1 MGARSVRGA
10 SVGDAE
16 GNTRLLHPGPIVVGS
31 NAMAG
36 PSATGICLE
45 GNTTTG
51 QVWKLPSVNGS
62 PTVGSVV
69 NGMVYY
75 DTSRNVARMATEL
88 GFLAVGQSNGVANIV
103 TVSNTTA
110 ETVLRTVSSSGL
122 VGPRVYRWTERY
134 AINNT
139 SGAAVTYTF
148 RLKYAGITIVFDAA
162 SISNN
167 ANLQGILHAW
177 ISAQG
182 TNPSAMFV
190 DVHTVATRGA
200 PGANPTTATATLLNQ
215 TSVSNVDLS
224 SGFSIQSTVQMGT
237 ANANASASSW
247 GFLVEALAG

>member
-16 GNTRLLHPGPIVVGS
+16 GNTRLLHTGPIVVGS

-36 PSATGICLE
+36 PSDTGICLE

-62 PTVGSVV
+62 PTIGSAV

-88 GFLAVGQSNGVANIV
+88 GFLALGQSLGQATTV
-103 TVSNTTA
+103 TVSNTTT
-110 ETVLRTVSSSGL
+110 ETVLRTVSSGGL
-122 VGPRVYRWTERY
+122 VGPRIYRWTERY
-134 AINNT
+134 AMNNT
-139 SGAAVTYTF
+139 SGGAVTYTF
-148 RLKYAGITIVFDAA
+148 RFKCAGITVVFDTL
-162 SISNN
+162 SLNN
-167 ANLQGILHAW
+167 NLNVHGILQAW

-190 DVHTVATRGA
+190 DVYTVAKRASVGT
-200 PGANPTTATATLLNQ
+200 NPVAVSALLNQ
-215 TSVSNVDLS
+215 ASMNNVDLS
-224 SGFSIQSTVQMGT
+224 GGFSIQSTVQMSV
-237 ANANASASSW
+237 ANANASATSW
-247 GFLVEALAG
+247 GLLFEALAG